1 MEHIYKQVPA
11 VHGPLFT
18 NIDIVCGHSESRM
31 FSAIHHS
38 ALLEKPQM
46 DTSLCGD
53 LPVCVQ
59 GTLWMAAVYKDVSAL
74 AKTNMELWLCGR
86 GV

>member
-1 MEHIYKQVPA
+1 
-11 VHGPLFT
+11 
-18 NIDIVCGHSESRM
+18 
-31 FSAIHHS
+31 
-38 ALLEKPQM
+38 M
-46 DTSLCGD
+46 DTALCGD

>member
-1 MEHIYKQVPA
+1 MDV
-11 VHGPLFT
+11 
-18 NIDIVCGHSESRM
+18 
-31 FSAIHHS
+31 SAIHHS
-38 ALLEKPQM
+38 ALLEKPHM
-46 DTSLCGD
+46 NTSLCGD

-59 GTLWMAAVYKDVSAL
+59 GTLYKDVSAL

>member
-1 MEHIYKQVPA
+1 
-11 VHGPLFT
+11 
-18 NIDIVCGHSESRM
+18 
-31 FSAIHHS
+31 
-38 ALLEKPQM
+38 M

-86 GV
+86 GVYSVNIGTRCVRIVYRITRILYLYPTYLMYQQL